1 MKPRALSL
9 AAVALSAACVS
20 FATLAAEVY
29 APGSAEDPRIRSSRF
44 LGADQ
49 RYYSAITELLKL
61 QPPGGEFEA
70 SPDYWAALAEYQL
83 SFGMRDRAE
92 TIYRTVAAAAP
103 DAETASLARLR
114 MAEFEYARGYLDEA
128 RASLLR
134 AQSGLPKDQETHW
147 KDLYARVLM
156 AQGRYNEAVTA
167 LDDVGGGDNDDD
179 AYLRYNLGVALIND
193 GQLAKGRSAL
203 DLVGRHAGT
212 SDRIRALRDKANV
225 TLGWH
230 FLQNQLGGSAKPV
243 LARVRTVGPY
253 SNRALLGVGWAE
265 IAPEGK
271 RQTRGEV
278 SEEERLRQVSDPL
291 SALSSLGA
299 LMRHGYL
306 EDPYDRAGIRSFRR
320 TALAKNE
327 EAGLRRALVAW
338 TELLDRDPQDP
349 AVQESWLAVP
359 FALDRLGAHTQA
371 VQYYEQAAERLD
383 AARKRTL
390 DAIQAIKGGRMVE
403 TMMRGDADAESG
415 WMWELRDLPDA
426 PETYY
431 LQTLIADHR
440 YAEPLKNYR
449 DVRLLARQL
458 EAWKVRIDKMDLAFR
473 GSSRP
478 SVEPAVQFARAKRRW
493 KPAHEKMSLRLRE
506 ATQLSAPGLYSGR
519 ILPGGG
525 ATMALRLSGVPTRF
539 DGPYE
544 RLQSLKKRSE
554 SMRPLLS
561 AVARESARRLRK
573 LGLDELNAQKA
584 QIEKYLVETRF
595 ALARLYDG
603 GLPEE
608 DQDEVEVDAQGRPLK
623 APKLPRG
630 EFEID
635 KGRPLDQQITRPRPP
650 KATRRGAD
658 EEFEVK

>member
-1 MKPRALSL
+1 MKPRALSW
-9 AAVALSAACVS
+9 AAVALSATCVS

-44 LGADQ
+44 LGEDQ
-49 RYYSAITELLKL
+49 RYYSAVTELLKL
-61 QPPGGEFEA
+61 QPRTGEFEA

-103 DAETASLARLR
+103 DGEAASLARLR
-114 MAEFEYARGYLDEA
+114 MAEFEYERGYLDEA

-134 AQSGLPKDQETHW
+134 AQARLPKDQETHW

-167 LDDVGGGDNDDD
+167 LADVDGDSDDD

-203 DLVGRHAGT
+203 DLVGRHAGK

-265 IAPEGK
+265 VAPEGK
-271 RQTRGEV
+271 RQFRGEV

-291 SALSSLGA
+291 SSLSSLGA
-299 LMRHGYL
+299 LLRHGYL
-306 EDPYDRAGIRSFRR
+306 EDPYDRAGMRSFRR
-320 TALAKNE
+320 AKLAKNE
-327 EAGLRRALVAW
+327 EAGLRRALVVW
-338 TELLDRDPQDP
+338 VELLDRDPQDP
-349 AVQESWLAVP
+349 AVQEAWLAVP

-371 VQYYEQAAERLD
+371 VQYYEQAAERLE

-403 TMMRGDADAESG
+403 TMMRSDADAESG

-431 LQTLIADHR
+431 LQTLVADHR

-458 EAWKVRIDKMDLAFR
+458 DAWKASIDKMDLAFL

-478 SVEPAVQFARAKRRW
+478 AVEPAVQFARAKRRW
-493 KPAHEKMSLRLRE
+493 KPGHEKMSLRLRE

-519 ILPGGG
+519 ILPGGT
-525 ATMALRLSGVPTRF
+525 ATTALRLSEVPTHF

-544 RLQSLKKRSE
+544 RLLSLKKRTE

-561 AVARESARRLRK
+561 SVARESARRLRK

-608 DQDEVEVDAQGRPLK
+608 DQDEVEVDAKGRPVKL
-623 APKLPRG
+623 PKLPRG

-635 KGRPLDQQITRPRPP
+635 KARPLDQQVTRPRPP